1 MAELQKQHTISTQKI
16 PGDKL
21 FRGKGVENVFL
32 MLTRIINISFCDIS
46 RKKTQIFKGPVS

>member
-21 FRGKGVENVFL
+21 FRGKEVENVFL

-46 RKKTQIFKGPVS
+46 RKKKTNF